1 MREFVFP
8 DEQSSRALSI
18 MLQRL
23 YARTLE
29 IAAGPNA
36 LAVLIVVSFVESS
49 VFPIPPDILLI
60 PMILARPREAW
71 RLAALCTLASVAGGM
86 VGYAIGYFLFDAI
99 GRPVLEFY
107 HAMGSYEALKAGF
120 AEWGVWIIIIK
131 GMTPIPYKLITIASG
146 VAQFDFLTFVGAS
159 IVSRSLR
166 FFLVAALLW
175 WFGDAARGFIER
187 RLMLVTTLFAVA
199 LVGGFVVLRYL

>member
-1 MREFVFP
+1 
-8 DEQSSRALSI
+8 

-36 LAVLIVVSFVESS
+36 LSALLVVSFVESS

-71 RLAALCTLASVAGGM
+71 RLAALCTLASVVGGLL
-86 VGYAIGYFLFDAI
+86 GYAIGYFLFDAI

-107 HAMGSYEALKAGF
+107 HAMDSYDALKAGF

-146 VAQFDFLTFVGAS
+146 VAQFDLASFIGAS
-159 IVSRSLR
+159 IISRSLR

-175 WFGDAARGFIER
+175 WFGDAVRNFIER
-187 RLMLVTTLFAVA
+187 RLMLVTTLFVVA
-199 LVGGFVVLRYL
+199 LVGGFVALRYL

>member
-1 MREFVFP
+1 
-8 DEQSSRALSI
+8 

-36 LAVLIVVSFVESS
+36 LWALLVVSFVESS
-49 VFPIPPDILLI
+49 FFPIPPDILLI
-60 PMILARPREAW
+60 PMILARPREAF
-71 RLAALCTLASVAGGM
+71 RLAALCTLASVAGGLL
-86 VGYAIGYFLFDAI
+86 GYAIGYFLFDAV

-107 HAMGSYEALKAGF
+107 HAMDRYEALKAGF

-146 VAQFDFLTFVGAS
+146 VAQFPLLPFIGAS
-159 IVSRSLR
+159 IISRSLR
-166 FFLVAALLW
+166 FFLLAALLW
-175 WFGDAARGFIER
+175 WFGDAARLFIER

-199 LVGGFVVLRYL
+199 LVGGFVALRYL